1 MNCNKQVEHRREWSV
16 ELRTLSVA
24 QCFTLNCQPQNI
36 LMKLPKTA
44 STAEVV
50 EVAAVAVRS
59 DKLMNPKRVAS
70 AN

>member
-44 STAEVV
+44 STAEV
-50 EVAAVAVRS
+50 AAVLVRS
-59 DKLMNPKRVAS
+59 DKLMTPKRVAS